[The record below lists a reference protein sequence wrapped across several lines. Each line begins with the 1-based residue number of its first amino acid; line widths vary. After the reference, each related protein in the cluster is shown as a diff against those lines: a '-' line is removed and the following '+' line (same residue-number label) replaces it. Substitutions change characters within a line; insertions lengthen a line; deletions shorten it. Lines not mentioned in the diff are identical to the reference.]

1 MGGAPK
7 DGITIPYSR
16 AKGIFMAVLCC
27 AGIAFGILAAG
38 LSAVMAAAFPN
49 EILEAAKSNPMPVII
64 LVMMVFFGV
73 AFVILF
79 AKTFI
84 FVIQKIAGQEHAYV
98 IDGKGIFIGTSMVF
112 SGVIPWEDIRLI
124 RTTRMNS
131 RVLAIELNA
140 PGEYIKRE
148 PVFFKRA
155 AMKLCLSFAGSPVL
169 ITTNL
174 AKISS
179 GEMRELLSCREN

>member
-84 FVIQKIAGQEHAYV
+84 FVIQKIAAQKPAYV

-112 SGVIPWEDIRLI
+112 GGTIPWEDIKGI
-124 RTTRMNS
+124 RQGPY
-131 RVLAIELNA
+131 LNKFRFEIILNN

-148 PVFFKRA
+148 PNFFKRA
-155 AMKLCLSFAGSPVL
+155 VMKLNLSLCGTPII
-169 ITTNL
+169 ITTMN
-174 AKISS
+174 AKTSS
-179 GEMRELLSCREN
+179 DNMRKLLCG

>member
-64 LVMMVFFGV
+64 LVMMVFFGA

-98 IDGKGIFIGTSMVF
+98 IDGKGIFIGTSMV
-112 SGVIPWEDIRLI
+112 
-124 RTTRMNS
+124 
-131 RVLAIELNA
+131 A